1 MALPEALFKAVF
13 EQSRAPTLLTDV
25 RGVPALWNG
34 AFEAFVRSVAGVGP
48 EHLRG
53 NLFDFVTDREGVRL
67 EYYAAQILMRGTS
80 EANVESPLRAADG
93 TRRWV
98 RLVLSLV
105 EAPAAQAPVP
115 GALERYLLCLI
126 EDVTDRFLRE
136 RRLQEAKE
144 EAEKA
149 THTKSQFLANMS
161 HEIRTPIQTIIGVVE
176 LLKDTSLDS
185 EQSDYVGQVQFS
197 ADVLLG
203 LINDILDFSK
213 IEAGKLDL
221 ETTSFDLRAAV
232 HQSTDFLV
240 MDAHR
245 KGLEIIVDIDD
256 ELPTLVRGDQGR
268 LRQILVNLFKN
279 AIKFTKKGEIGVAVR
294 RLESNAGPRMRFEVR
309 DTGPGVPEPMRDR
322 LFTPFYQGDL
332 GQARKVGGT
341 GLGLAISRHL
351 VELMGGAI
359 GLSESEASGRG
370 GEGAGSVFWFEI
382 PLVSPEYSAP
392 PRAVTLAPAGGRPP
406 RVLVVDN
413 NDSARAFLVGLMKK
427 SGGRVAAAASG
438 EEALAELRRA
448 AAEGESFAACL
459 IDQNMPQMDGWRL
472 ASEITGDTA
481 INSARLIL
489 MAPVGTM
496 GADAKMKLLRWFDGY
511 IAKPVK
517 PDELFES
524 LAKAMSSEVDL
535 EPAEPQP
542 AAESEKPSRVFEGE
556 VLVAED
562 HEVNRELF
570 TILLERLGCRVTTAR
585 DGLEAVDI
593 GSTKRFDLVLMDI
606 FMPRMSGYE
615 AAQALR
621 YKGFAGPI
629 VAVTA
634 SALKGEREK
643 CIEAGMNDILV
654 KPFKKNDLAA
664 VLAAWLKPTEPS
676 SGSGDSPLD
685 SAAKPG
691 SGATAPESVLPAGTA
706 GATSAAGAAAVA
718 PTTVAPATVAPTTV
732 TPAAVAA
739 TTVAPAAVAPAA
751 VAPATVAKGDLTVFD
766 WVSVLDTFLGQKATV
781 AGLLARFI
789 DKAGIQETEL
799 AEALGARDFPRFR
812 EVAHSLK
819 GAAWNLSARRLGD
832 AARLAEEAGREGDEA
847 KAAKAMEDISSAF
860 EAFAEAAAPYT
871 AV

>member
-48 EHLRG
+48 ERLRG
-53 NLFDFVTDREGVRL
+53 NLFDFIEEHEGVRL

-80 EANVESPLRAADG
+80 EAIVESPLRAADG

-105 EAPAAQAPVP
+105 EAPAAQAPVS
-115 GALERYLLCLI
+115 GDLERYLLCLL

-279 AIKFTKKGEIGVAVR
+279 AIKFTKKGEIGVTVR
-294 RLESNAGPRMRFEVR
+294 RLESNAGLRMRFEIR
-309 DTGPGVPEPMRDR
+309 DTGPGVPEPVRDR
-322 LFTPFYQGDL
+322 LFTPFYQGEL

-359 GLSESEASGRG
+359 GLSEAEAPGRG

-392 PRAVTLAPAGGRPP
+392 PRAAAFAPITGPTAGPTAGQPP

-413 NDSARAFLVGLMKK
+413 NDSARAFLAGLVRK

-448 AAEGESFAACL
+448 AVEGESFAVCL

-472 ASEITGDTA
+472 ASEITGDTS

-496 GADAKMKLLRWFDGY
+496 GADAKMKLLRWFNGY

-517 PDELFES
+517 PDELFEAV
-524 LAKAMSSEVDL
+524 AKAMSSEVDL

-542 AAESEKPSRVFEGE
+542 AAESEKPSRIFEGE

-593 GSTKRFDLVLMDI
+593 GSAKRFDLVLMDI

-615 AAQALR
+615 ATQALR
-621 YKGFAGPI
+621 YKGFTGPI

-654 KPFKKNDLAA
+654 KPFKKDDLAA
-664 VLAAWLKPTEPS
+664 ILAAWLNPAEPNAAS
-676 SGSGDSPLD
+676 SVSM
-685 SAAKPG
+685 AAGG
-691 SGATAPESVLPAGTA
+691 SGAAATGAAPKGAAPAGTA
-706 GATSAAGAAAVA
+706 GIAGSGAAVK
-718 PTTVAPATVAPTTV
+718 T
-732 TPAAVAA
+732 AAKCD
-739 TTVAPAAVAPAA
+739 P
-751 VAPATVAKGDLTVFD
+751 TVFD

-789 DKAGIQETEL
+789 DKARIQETEL
-799 AEALGARDFPRFR
+799 AEALEARDYPRFR

-847 KAAKAMEDISSAF
+847 KAAEALKDIRSAF
-860 EAFAEAAAPYT
+860 EAFSEMASPYAAG
-871 AV
+871 